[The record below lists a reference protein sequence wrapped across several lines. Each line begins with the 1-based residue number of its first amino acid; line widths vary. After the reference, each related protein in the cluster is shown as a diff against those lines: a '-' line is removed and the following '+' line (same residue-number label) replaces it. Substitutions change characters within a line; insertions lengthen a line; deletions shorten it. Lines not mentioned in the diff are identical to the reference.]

1 MAQDSVCAVS
11 MVDSAP
17 VFESRCKRIEIP
29 EAVVKK
35 LASLGWNTYAT
46 YAFCVQNH
54 SDDKA
59 FEDTVLKP
67 VLADDMTHAA
77 KLRRLFLE
85 SYTMT
90 ASDLKRASEATDTE
104 QPRKLPPQEMNA
116 RLEILQAKLLPL
128 KIQDRLEPSQSLVGL
143 AIQMV
148 EEQRVRYIS
157 WAQCTT
163 RAQEINSIKEVV
175 GLRVWQPD
183 RSGAIKQVKK
193 DPEVQAPVGSELEV
207 HQALR
212 RRGVAYAIGQVMSFS
227 KHEELIALL
236 FGELQRE
243 APSGF
248 HNVNLT
254 QVAQADREIHVRL
267 GEMTRGGLT
276 MGHGSRRGIAVGHP
290 FAKCAKASSG
300 HVAVD
305 AKSYKQGQAASAAGN
320 MPDVPNAPKGAKR
333 KRKSRGKKQQGKS
346 EVTEPAAKKSRV
358 PMPKQ
363 LIGGSPVDAE
373 GLSLCFGY
381 SLKTCKRAGK
391 QCPKGLH
398 KCVFCFGSRPG
409 VECNAKKA

>member
-1 MAQDSVCAVS
+1 MAQESSLHYMS
-11 MVDSAP
+11 MVDSVP
-17 VFESRCKRIEIP
+17 VFESRCKRIDIP
-29 EAVVKK
+29 EAVIKK

-46 YAFCVQNH
+46 YAFCIQNH

-67 VLADDMTHAA
+67 VLAADMTHAA
-77 KLRRLFLE
+77 KLRRMFLE

-116 RLEILQAKLLPL
+116 RLELLQAKLLPL

-143 AIQMV
+143 AIQMA
-148 EEQRVRYIS
+148 EEQRVRYVS

-163 RAQEINSIKEVV
+163 RAQEINAIKEVV

-183 RSGAIKQVKK
+183 KSGTIKQVEK

-212 RRGVAYAIGQVMSFS
+212 RRGIAYAIGQIMSFS

-236 FGELQRE
+236 FEELQRE
-243 APSGF
+243 APAGF
-248 HNVNLT
+248 HNVTLT

-276 MGHGSRRGIAVGHP
+276 MGPGGELPLDVPLQSVLKHPAVMWLLMP
-290 FAKCAKASSG
+290 KA
-300 HVAVD
+300 
-305 AKSYKQGQAASAAGN
+305 KQGQAASTSGS
-320 MPDVPNAPKGAKR
+320 MPDAPNAPKGTKR
-333 KRKSRGKKQQGKS
+333 KRKAKGKKPQA
-346 EVTEPAAKKSRV
+346 EAEATEPVAKKSRV

-373 GLSLCFGY
+373 GQSLCFGY
-381 SLKTCKRAGK
+381 SLKTCKHAGK

-398 KCVFCFGSRPG
+398 KCVFCFGVHPG
-409 VECNAKKA
+409 VECNARKP